1 MLVPEKRGQIC
12 EHYSIWNKNYYFF
25 SVEHYHIEYSW
36 QNQKLLIWNF
46 FSSFIHFTLLRSLMF
61 CFELGNGM
69 VRNETKWI
77 KKNVILKFCNHPGDI
92 TTSMLFVASNLV
104 CAYYSLQQ
112 SHGKYNLCAFTF
124 SYRTLWAPRQSLFR
138 GRAERTEKNLKTSVL
153 KCGSNRQI

>member
-1 MLVPEKRGQIC
+1 MRTLLNME
-12 EHYSIWNKNYYFF
+12 
-25 SVEHYHIEYSW
+25 
-36 QNQKLLIWNF
+36 QKLLFF
-46 FSSFIHFTLLRSLMF
+46 FSRALSHWIFLAKSETSNLEFFFVFYSFYSSSFLNVLF
-61 CFELGNGM
+61 WAGKWDGPK
-69 VRNETKWI
+69 RNKMN
-77 KKNVILKFCNHPGDI
+77 KKNVILKFFNHPGDI
-92 TTSMLFVASNLV
+92 TTSLLFVASNLV

>member
-25 SVEHYHIEYSW
+25 FSRALSHWIFLAKSETFNLE
-36 QNQKLLIWNF
+36 F

-77 KKNVILKFCNHPGDI
+77 KKNVILKFFNHPGDI
-92 TTSMLFVASNLV
+92 TTSLLFVASNLV

>member
-12 EHYSIWNKNYYFF
+12 EHYSIWNKNNFFF
-25 SVEHYHIEYSW
+25 SRALSHWIFLAKSETSNLEFFF
-36 QNQKLLIWNF
+36 LLLFILLF
-46 FSSFIHFTLLRSLMF
+46 FVPLF
-61 CFELGNGM
+61 CFKLGNGM

-77 KKNVILKFCNHPGDI
+77 KKNVILKFFNHPGDI
-92 TTSMLFVASNLV
+92 TTSLLFVASNLV

-138 GRAERTEKNLKTSVL
+138 GRAERTEKKSENL
-153 KCGSNRQI
+153 GA